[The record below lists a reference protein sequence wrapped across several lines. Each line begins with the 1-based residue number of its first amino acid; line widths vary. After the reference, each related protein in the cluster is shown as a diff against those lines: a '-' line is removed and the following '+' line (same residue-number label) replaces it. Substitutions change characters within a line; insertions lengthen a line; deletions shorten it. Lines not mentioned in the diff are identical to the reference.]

1 MPDRRPRARCGTRGR
16 ARGSLALVVVLAV
29 GLTAC
34 DTEDLSDAV
43 DGADEDAREP
53 AEESSGRQGDEER
66 SEDTEERSED
76 TDEQQA
82 AAVDDHGSVGDL
94 GRVLLD
100 GAVPEAVVEV
110 DASPGVSLG
119 DAGRSGLSGAL
130 GEHGGKSV
138 SFAGGDEL
146 ASRDEWSTEQIREAA
161 SGARDTSSSTSRAT
175 VHVLVLDGGHARGG
189 VLGIAVDAS
198 TVALFPE
205 EMSGGPVS
213 DAAFGRSEIETAVS
227 VHELGHL
234 FGLVNVTG
242 QGGFHEDPE
251 HEHHSDNDESVMF
264 WAVETDAITRVFEGA
279 PPTTFDD
286 ADRREMAAIRGS

>member
-16 ARGSLALVVVLAV
+16 AGGLLALVVVLAV

-53 AEESSGRQGDEER
+53 AEESPDPQVDEDRTEGTE
-66 SEDTEERSED
+66 STEEPQPTE
-76 TDEQQA
+76 
-82 AAVDDHGSVGDL
+82 VDDHGAVGDL
-94 GRVLLD
+94 GQVLLD

-110 DASPGVSLG
+110 DSSPGVSLG

-146 ASRDEWSTEQIREAA
+146 ASRDEWSTDQIREAA

-175 VHVLVLDGGHARGG
+175 IHVLVLDGGDARGG
-189 VLGIAVDAS
+189 VLGTTVDAS
-198 TVALFPE
+198 TMALFPE
-205 EMSGGPVS
+205 EMSGGLVS
-213 DAAFGRSEIETAVS
+213 EAAFGRSEIETAVS

-251 HEHHSDNDESVMF
+251 HEHHSGNDESVMF
-264 WAVETDAITRVFEGA
+264 WAVETDAVTRVFDGA
-279 PPTTFDD
+279 PPSTFDD